1 MKISESEK
9 LWTFLSFEIH
19 LWSRFDWIFIDILF
33 MQICFELVNSG
44 ELINKAIFLL
54 IQHELLFEYFTTE
67 DEYEYKVRKWF
78 KFFVFILSCNVQSIL
93 YVFVFNSIQNGLIKL
108 MVQVSVLSSNSHI
121 FFLTIYEY
129 SPVRIAK

>member
-1 MKISESEK
+1 
-9 LWTFLSFEIH
+9 
-19 LWSRFDWIFIDILF
+19 
-33 MQICFELVNSG
+33 MQICFELLNSG
-44 ELINKAIFLL
+44 EPINKAIFLL

-78 KFFVFILSCNVQSIL
+78 KFFDFILSCNVQSIL